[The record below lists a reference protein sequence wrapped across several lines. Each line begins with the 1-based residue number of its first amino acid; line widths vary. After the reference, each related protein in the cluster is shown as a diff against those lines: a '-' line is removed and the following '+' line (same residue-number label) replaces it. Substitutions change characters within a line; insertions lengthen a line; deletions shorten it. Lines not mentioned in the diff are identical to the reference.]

1 MSKQQ
6 APKGDKGNNAPKQ
19 DQPGFL
25 KRNFMTVAMIAGAGM
40 IAYNLSSSPDNAP
53 VAYDLMSSSEFVH
66 VLSDGDVK
74 SAQIEMVDGQYV
86 VTGTLNVNDY
96 KKPDPDAKPLSEK
109 ELKKGPKYKA
119 VFDGASPE
127 SLLAAQNVPT
137 TKITHDPY
145 KRPASEIIT
154 IDDLEML
161 IDQGKVTGVAYTNN
175 GTGHGTIFE
184 GSYTP
189 VKGYDDYTVTFSTA
203 EHGANS
209 DSVIK
214 KIHDAGIKRAYIA
227 PEAPSS
233 FMSWIPTLL
242 LIGAIIFIAKWQM
255 GAMGGGGAGGIVNR
269 KSHQQI
275 NPEDIEQGFD
285 DVQGIDHAKKSLQQM
300 VRYLKNPEKLSK
312 MGGKPPKGALLS
324 GPPGTGKTMLAK
336 AVAKEAGVPFF
347 SINGSDFVEMYV
359 GTGARR
365 ARQLFEDARANSPCI
380 IFIDEIDAVGGNR
393 GGHMTNSHSE
403 QQQTLTQILTAMDG
417 FEADSG
423 IVVLAATNRP
433 ESLDPALTRAGRLD
447 RKIVVDVPDLAGRVK
462 ILEKYIKEASCA
474 DDINIAQLGQS
485 TPGWP
490 GAELRN
496 LVNEALALA
505 EDQGRDQA
513 NMMDF
518 INARDNLVFGE
529 KRYLNITDEERRLT
543 CDHEA
548 GHAILMKYTDGSDKI
563 LKATAVPRSKTLGMV
578 ETVFEGDKVSYNKKQ
593 LCALMDTFMAGR
605 LAEEIF
611 HGEDAVTTGA
621 SNDIKQATK
630 IARQMVLDWGWSDFG
645 MQSFTEEQRA
655 TFLSQGTSSLMDMS
669 NEQKHS
675 LDQQINK
682 LIKDSEARARKVIEE
697 HTPELLAVA
706 EALYTYET
714 ITGEEIDLVCAGGK
728 ISRKPTEAANDN
740 SKPAVKNNG
749 DDQGPSANP
758 QMRLG

>member
-1 MSKQQ
+1 MSQNQ
-6 APKGDKGNNAPKQ
+6 APKGDNGQNAPKK

-25 KRNFMTVAMIAGAGM
+25 KRNFMSVALIAGASFF
-40 IAYNLSSSPDNAP
+40 AYNYLSQDNNAP
-53 VAYDLMSSSEFVH
+53 VAYDLMTSSEFVH

-74 SAQIEMVDGQYV
+74 SAKIEQIDGQYV

-96 KKPDPDAKPLSEK
+96 KKPDAEPKKLSEE
-109 ELKKGPKYKA
+109 ELAQGPKYKT
-119 VFDGASPE
+119 VFETSSPAG
-127 SLLAAQNVPT
+127 LLAAQNVPT
-137 TKITHDPY
+137 KTVDYDPY
-145 KRPASEIIT
+145 KRPAAEIIT

-161 IDQGKVTGVAYTNN
+161 IDQGKVAGVSYTNN
-175 GTGHGTIFE
+175 GTGYGTVFE
-184 GSYTP
+184 GVYKP
-189 VKGYDDYTVTFSTA
+189 VKGDNDYEVTFRTA
-203 EHGANS
+203 EHGANTE
-209 DSVIK
+209 SVIK
-214 KIHDAGIKRAYIA
+214 KIHDAGIKRSYIA

-242 LIGAIIFIAKWQM
+242 LIGAIIFIARWQM
-255 GAMGGGGAGGIVNR
+255 GAMGGGGAGGVANR

-275 NPEDIEQGFD
+275 NPEEIEQGFD

-365 ARQLFEDARANSPCI
+365 ARQLFEDARAHSPCI

-393 GGHMTNSHSE
+393 GGNMTNGHSE

-462 ILEKYIKEASCA
+462 ILEKYVGEASCA
-474 DDINIAQLGQS
+474 DDVNIEQLGQS

-505 EDQGRDQA
+505 EDQGRDEA

-529 KRYLNITDEERRLT
+529 KRYLNITEEERMLT
-543 CDHEA
+543 CRHEA

-593 LCALMDTFMAGR
+593 LLALMDTFMAGR

-611 HGEDAVTTGA
+611 HGEDSVTTGA

-630 IARQMVLDWGWSDFG
+630 IARQMVLDWGWSRFG

-655 TFLSQGTSSLMDMS
+655 TFLSQGSSSLIDMS
-669 NEQKHS
+669 NEQKKD
-675 LDQQINK
+675 LDEEINK
-682 LIKDSEARARKVIEE
+682 LIKESEERARKVIEDR
-697 HTPELLAVA
+697 TAELLAVA
-706 EALYTYET
+706 DALYEYET
-714 ITGEEIDLVCAGGK
+714 ITGEEIDLVCSGGK

-740 SKPAVKNNG
+740 NKKTAGNNQQ
-749 DDQGPSANP
+749 QGPSQDGP
-758 QMRLG
+758 QMNMG